1 MKVMEE
7 VIPMNSFDKS
17 MRLKGKVEEDRYF
30 AKLDQD
36 RVAALRAR
44 QQRSPIRAEPRASLK
59 PTAGDRSPVASKRV
73 KN

>member
-1 MKVMEE
+1 MS
-7 VIPMNSFDKS
+7 SFDKS

-36 RVAALRAR
+36 RRAALRAR
-44 QQRSPIRAEPRASLK
+44 QQRSPTGAVPRASLK
-59 PTAGDRSPVASKRV
+59 PTAVDRSPVASKRA